1 MGFENMELTV
11 NGEARTSQAANVAE
25 LLNEELEEGHTRRGI
40 AVALNG
46 QVVPRSE
53 WQDARISKGDRVEI
67 VRALPGG

>member
-1 MGFENMELTV
+1 MELTV
-11 NGEARTSQAANVAE
+11 NGEARISQAANVAE
-25 LLNEELEEGHTRRGI
+25 LLNEELEEGHTKRGI

-46 QVVPRSE
+46 QVVPRAE